1 MNRKILKKAFSFV
14 FSLFLIISFVSC
26 SKGDCDT
33 DAVIS
38 TYTQATSR
46 EEEITTTL
54 ESDAIASTAKYTTE
68 DITVIVPI
76 ETEITEIPII
86 NIVTDDGKDGK
97 FKGFNNN
104 INSGINA
111 PYKVCTV
118 HNELSWNAGGH
129 NTTPTV
135 PSTGG

>member
-1 MNRKILKKAFSFV
+1 MYITNLKISDSILTNNYPRSQLMNRKILKKAFSFV

-26 SKGDCDT
+26 SKGDCNT

-54 ESDAIASTAKYTTE
+54 ESDAIASTEKDTTE

-76 ETEITEIPII
+76 ETEITE
-86 NIVTDDGKDGK
+86 
-97 FKGFNNN
+97 
-104 INSGINA
+104 
-111 PYKVCTV
+111 YQ
-118 HNELSWNAGGH
+118 L
-129 NTTPTV
+129 
-135 PSTGG
+135 